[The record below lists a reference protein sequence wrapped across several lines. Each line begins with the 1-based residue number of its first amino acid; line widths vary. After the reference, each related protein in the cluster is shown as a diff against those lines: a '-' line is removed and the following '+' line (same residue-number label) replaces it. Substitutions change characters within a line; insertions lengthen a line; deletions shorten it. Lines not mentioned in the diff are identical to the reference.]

1 MSFITATTLISA
13 HRAEIT
19 MATGTRLTL
28 ELPSRLLPDSLVCWV
43 ETRAQQ

>member
-19 MATGTRLTL
+19 MATGTKLTL
-28 ELPSRLLPDSLVCWV
+28 ELLSRLLSLVCWA